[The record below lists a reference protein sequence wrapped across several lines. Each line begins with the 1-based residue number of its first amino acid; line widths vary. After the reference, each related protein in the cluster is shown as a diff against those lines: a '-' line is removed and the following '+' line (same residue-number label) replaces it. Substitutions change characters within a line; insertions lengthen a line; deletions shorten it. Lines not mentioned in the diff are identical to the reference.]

1 MSPYYLTRK
10 VEQNDIDR
18 YSDRYRK
25 YVLQQPTLDCTE
37 ELNPQIILSNDV
49 KISDRWNVYIN
60 SDLPKSCLSLNALIP
75 AQWTPVAM
83 CPLSYWMGSKS
94 TIFCHYELQITVLCR
109 SDSLWYSLDIPFI
122 RHCLSAQ
129 RFFAIQRKSTALSRG
144 KMFIY
149 CFIISQCDNDA
160 HS

>member
-25 YVLQQPTLDCTE
+25 YVLQQPTLNCTE
-37 ELNPQIILSNDV
+37 ALHPQISLSNDF
-49 KISDRWNVYIN
+49 KISDWLNVYIN

-83 CPLSYWMGSKS
+83 CPLSYWMESKS
-94 TIFCHYELQITVLCR
+94 TLCCHDDSQIYIFCP
-109 SDSLWYSLDIPFI
+109 SDSLWYSLDAMFI
-122 RHCLSAQ
+122 HHCLIAE
-129 RFFAIQRKSTALSRG
+129 RFFAIQRWSTALSRG

-149 CFIISQCDNDA
+149 CVIFGLCDYDTN
-160 HS
+160 S